1 MILTVCVC
9 NGMRSW
15 KNRSGLKQGRVN
27 HTFETSLFIAVVQ
40 KKKCCEKR
48 AGGGKREDWAFY
60 FRFACVIFATS
71 LTSKNLAKASL
82 KPRVSFYFKKLT
94 LKPPS
99 PSSSSPPPP
108 LDPIPCLLSRDGG
121 FLILITK
128 QFSEFRF
135 ARDLAKGISSNI
147 HKLFDKGRLISNIQ
161 IPWNWSLSLFF
172 SYFTS
177 RGLGPISSNYRVP

>member
-48 AGGGKREDWAFY
+48 AGGEKREDWAFY

-99 PSSSSPPPP
+99 PSSSSPPP
-108 LDPIPCLLSRDGG
+108 LLIQSHA
-121 FLILITK
+121 
-128 QFSEFRF
+128 FSAETVDFWSWSPN
-135 ARDLAKGISSNI
+135 SSANFGLLVI
-147 HKLFDKGRLISNIQ
+147 WQRKFPLISTSYLTKED
-161 IPWNWSLSLFF
+161 WSPIFKYLEIDLFLFFF